1 MRYSS
6 IYQIVLY
13 NKNKKKERRKTAQT
27 EIFPKKITY
36 IQNPAYKTVTCV
48 NNYTWLLHECYRPIC
63 RTFSLDFNKYC
74 VNLQTH
80 GTSSVLVVF
89 TKYTFLFFHPR
100 LEKLFFFLFFGED
113 KEDFILCEMKWD
125 NINLLTYKIAF
136 SIYLSN
142 IFHWFLGKS
151 RVHPLNRGWR
161 YVRACHNS
169 IRIFTLFI
177 LYFFQVFGAVNL
189 SLLFI
194 LFLF

>member
-1 MRYSS
+1 M
-6 IYQIVLY
+6 
-13 NKNKKKERRKTAQT
+13 K
-27 EIFPKKITY
+27 
-36 IQNPAYKTVTCV
+36 
-48 NNYTWLLHECYRPIC
+48 CYRPIC

-89 TKYTFLFFHPR
+89 TKYTFFFHPR
-100 LEKLFFFLFFGED
+100 SGKLFSFFFIFGED

-136 SIYLSN
+136 FFLYIYP
-142 IFHWFLGKS
+142 IYYFHWFLGKS

-169 IRIFTLFI
+169 IMISHYLFYIFPSAASKSSTFYLFFLSI
-177 LYFFQVFGAVNL
+177 FGVKSQHVCFLKKVKDPGLN
-189 SLLFI
+189 SLF
-194 LFLF
+194 